1 MRAFIVILVVAAS
14 LLIGCEENMSNNS
27 QIVEKLN
34 NATTPLEEVEIL
46 EEVVSVLKNKYT
58 PITISISENGIEIP
72 VQEVGGKLSS
82 ELTVTISF
90 DDGGSFVWMPLDNKN
105 IYLLLRE

>member
-14 LLIGCEENMSNNS
+14 LLIGCEGNMNNNS
-27 QIVEKLN
+27 KVVEKLN
-34 NATTPLEEVEIL
+34 SATTPLGEVEIL
-46 EEVVSVLKNKYT
+46 EEVISALKNKNI
-58 PITISISENGIEIP
+58 PITISISENGIEVP

-82 ELTVTISF
+82 DLTVTISF
-90 DDGGSFVWMPLDNKN
+90 DDGGSFVWKPLDNKN

>member
-1 MRAFIVILVVAAS
+1 MRAFIVILCVTVS

-34 NATTPLEEVEIL
+34 NATTPHEEVELL
-46 EEVVSVLKNKYT
+46 EKIIIELKNKNT
-58 PITISISENGIEIP
+58 PITISISGNGIEIP
-72 VQEVGGKLSS
+72 VQEISGKLGAD
-82 ELTVTISF
+82 LTVTVSF
-90 DDGGSFVWMPLDNKN
+90 DDGGSFVWKPLDNKN